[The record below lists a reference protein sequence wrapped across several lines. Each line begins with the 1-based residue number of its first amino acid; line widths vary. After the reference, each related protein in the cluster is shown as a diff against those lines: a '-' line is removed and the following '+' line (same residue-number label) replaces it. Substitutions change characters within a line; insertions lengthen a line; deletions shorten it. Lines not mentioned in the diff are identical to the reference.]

1 MIVMTW
7 LETRVPPPVVMLLCA
22 AVGYAACRLWP
33 GSACRA
39 PVPALLAGLT
49 MALGVV
55 LNLLPKVSFR
65 RAGTTVNPLRPSAS
79 SVLVTGGVYRRTR
92 NPMYLGQALVLLG
105 AMVYLQHLIALI
117 VVPLFLAYITRL
129 QILPEERALMA
140 RFPEAYAQYLRRVP
154 RWL

>member
-1 MIVMTW
+1 
-7 LETRVPPPVVMLLCA
+7 
-22 AVGYAACRLWP
+22 
-33 GSACRA
+33 
-39 PVPALLAGLT
+39 

-55 LNLLPKVSFR
+55 LNLLPKISLR

-79 SVLVTGGVYRRTR
+79 SVLVTSGIYCRTR

-105 AMVYLQHLIALI
+105 AMVYLQHPTALM

-140 RFPEAYAQYLRRVP
+140 RFPEAYAQYRRRVP